1 MKPGVE
7 SLFLF
12 FKLDQKETK
21 LAHKEELIF
30 LKLRK
35 ANRKMLVLSWKL
47 VKYNKGN
54 VSSSV
59 KPKLNTLIRGNNQ
72 TIFRN
77 RAQKLLIGKNKI

>member
-30 LKLRK
+30 LKL
-35 ANRKMLVLSWKL
+35 S
-47 VKYNKGN
+47 
-54 VSSSV
+54 
-59 KPKLNTLIRGNNQ
+59 LI
-72 TIFRN
+72 
-77 RAQKLLIGKNKI
+77 

>member
-1 MKPGVE
+1 MILNKGYL
-7 SLFLF
+7 S
-12 FKLDQKETK
+12 
-21 LAHKEELIF
+21 IF

-77 RAQKLLIGKNKI
+77 RAQNLLIGKNKNMRPKIFGTQTIKYKVKK